1 MGGGHMILKVVVHV
15 VVVVV
20 VVVMVVVY
28 SRNPSIKFGQK
39 RVSNSRD
46 IFDIEFVWVV
56 AVLLLLLF

>member
-1 MGGGHMILKVVVHV
+1 MILKVVVH
-15 VVVVV
+15 VVV

-46 IFDIEFVWVV
+46 IVDIEFVWVV
-56 AVLLLLLF
+56 VVWTVIFMSKLT